1 MSLLSVV
8 VPCYNEEETVADF
21 YAEFI
26 KNDLYFQENN
36 IQIEILYINDG
47 SKDKTSAEV
56 KKLIEKDSRVHLISF
71 SRNFGKEAAMYAGL
85 QKAKGD
91 YVFFCDA
98 DDTVREDFL
107 LKPYRRL
114 EETKADLCF
123 FTYAGG
129 ADLIVDAGDGAE

>member
-47 SKDKTSAEV
+47 SK
-56 KKLIEKDSRVHLISF
+56 
-71 SRNFGKEAAMYAGL
+71 L
-85 QKAKGD
+85 QRK
-91 YVFFCDA
+91 
-98 DDTVREDFL
+98 
-107 LKPYRRL
+107 
-114 EETKADLCF
+114 
-123 FTYAGG
+123 
-129 ADLIVDAGDGAE
+129 